1 MKKHIYDEKNGLS
14 YTLEGDFYLPDLLPP
29 QEVAPAYGK
38 YGRLR
43 LQYLKEHRRVFY
55 TSLLMQGQLV
65 EHLNNIDEIA
75 IERVERIVE
84 SMKMQQG
91 ITEELKSRAQMEWV
105 GLINN
110 IKSAAEEIVL
120 KELIYEEVK

>member
-1 MKKHIYDEKNGLS
+1 MKMHIYDEGNGLF

-29 QEVAPAYGK
+29 QEAAPTYGK
-38 YGRLR
+38 NGRLR

-55 TSLLMQGQLV
+55 TCLLTQGRLV
-65 EHLNNIDEIA
+65 EHLNNIDKIA
-75 IERVERIVE
+75 IEKVDRIVE

-91 ITEELKSRAQMEWV
+91 ITEELKAREQMEWV
-105 GLINN
+105 GLLNN

-120 KELIYEEVK
+120 KELIYEEVE

>member
-1 MKKHIYDEKNGLS
+1 MKKYIYDEGNGLS
-14 YTLEGDFYLPDLLPP
+14 HTLEGDFYLPDLLPP
-29 QEVAPAYGK
+29 QEAVPIYGK

-43 LQYLKEHRRVFY
+43 LQYLKEHQRVFY
-55 TSLLMQGQLV
+55 TSLLTQGRLV
-65 EHLNNIDEIA
+65 EHLNNIDKIT

-120 KELIYEEVK
+120 KELIYEEVE